1 MVYMAMKLTRE
12 KIIDLALR
20 YISKDE
26 ITDFPEEG
34 DLFCFLE
41 RSLPE
46 NKVLKDNEGWG
57 FAGYGICKG
66 YDHDDESKPKGKW
79 LWFYFISLNTFP
91 PTQQTLKLQ
100 PPHIAK
106 GIFQNLKRNGEIKII
121 KIPKYFL
128 DINSSESLKEK
139 LPAVSENPGKDN
151 IILFPQK
158 DKHRE

>member
-1 MVYMAMKLTRE
+1 MAMNVTRDE
-12 KIIDLALR
+12 IIDFALR
-20 YISKDE
+20 YIPRDE
-26 ITDFPEEG
+26 ITDFPGEG

-66 YDHDDESKPKGKW
+66 YDYDYESKPKGKW
-79 LWFYFISLNTFP
+79 LWFYFVSLNTFP
-91 PTQQTLKLQ
+91 PTQQTFKLQ

-106 GIFQNLKRNGEIKII
+106 GIFQNSQRSGDIKII

-128 DINSSESLKEK
+128 DIESNESLKEK
-139 LPAVSENPGKDN
+139 IPDISENLGKDK
-151 IILFPQK
+151 IIQFPQK
-158 DKHRE
+158 NRPRE